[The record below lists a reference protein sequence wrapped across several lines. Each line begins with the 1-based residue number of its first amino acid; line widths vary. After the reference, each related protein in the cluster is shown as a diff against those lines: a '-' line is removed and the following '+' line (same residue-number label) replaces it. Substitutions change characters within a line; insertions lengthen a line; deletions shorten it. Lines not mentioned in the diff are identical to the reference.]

1 MVVSGGGMT
10 KMKHMKTRMHL
21 ILEAMKEN
29 RVEIKPI
36 GSKGM
41 KADGFTKSLDGT
53 SFMKFRSESLHL
65 SD

>member
-1 MVVSGGGMT
+1 
-10 KMKHMKTRMHL
+10 MKHMKTRMHL